1 MEHGGAWYSSD
12 MGVLYD
18 HFSAVAINKPD
29 VLQRWVKIMGSLKKE
44 TDVYFFPATFTT
56 AEEKIAFFEERGLH
70 VELVPFY
77 TEDTQLNILHG
88 FDSEGQERM
97 KQLMKSFHIW
107 KMTAAKEEN
116 EIVYQT
122 SNGLDIQYRHAE
134 DTLVVTLKGRL
145 DTLSAPELMALL
157 NRLGEEVPFYTLV
170 IDLEELEYLSS
181 TGLRVFLMM
190 AKRLGSD
197 HLFVDNA
204 NTLVR
209 EIFETTG
216 FAAFIVIR

>member
-1 MEHGGAWYSSD
+1 
-12 MGVLYD
+12 
-18 HFSAVAINKPD
+18 
-29 VLQRWVKIMGSLKKE
+29 
-44 TDVYFFPATFTT
+44 
-56 AEEKIAFFEERGLH
+56 
-70 VELVPFY
+70 
-77 TEDTQLNILHG
+77 
-88 FDSEGQERM
+88 M

-107 KMTAAKEEN
+107 KMTAAKEKN

-145 DTLSAPELMALL
+145 DTLSAPELMELL
-157 NRLGEEVPFYTLV
+157 DRLGGEVPFHTLV

-204 NTLVR
+204 NALVR
-209 EIFETTG
+209 EIFKTTG
-216 FAAFIVIR
+216 FADVIVIR

>member
-1 MEHGGAWYSSD
+1 
-12 MGVLYD
+12 
-18 HFSAVAINKPD
+18 
-29 VLQRWVKIMGSLKKE
+29 
-44 TDVYFFPATFTT
+44 
-56 AEEKIAFFEERGLH
+56 
-70 VELVPFY
+70 
-77 TEDTQLNILHG
+77 
-88 FDSEGQERM
+88 
-97 KQLMKSFHIW
+97 
-107 KMTAAKEEN
+107 MTAAKEAN

-157 NRLGEEVPFYTLV
+157 DRLGEEVPFHTLV

-216 FAAFIVIR
+216 FADVIVIR